1 MWYYLMSRTNHW
13 ALTVKM
19 MGYSAFII
27 GNMLRPSLLLAL
39 ATMPGL
45 WLVYKCSR
53 HLGSAGRQR
62 RAPLMYPPFWRSQPF
77 GG

>member
-1 MWYYLMSRTNHW
+1 MRYYFMSRTNHW

-45 WLVYKCSR
+45 LLVYKCAR
-53 HLGSAGRQR
+53 YIGSSGRQR
-62 RAPLMYPPFWRSQPF
+62 RPSLMYPTFWRGQPF
-77 GG
+77 LR